1 MSSRKYI
8 KLRTIV
14 PLKEKP
20 LLSLEEKQ
28 KMDMEQELSVLL
40 RKITTGILDQ
50 FPEELVLLILGFLD
64 ANMRLKLLKYGGFF
78 QKAEQRLLTVPRT
91 ELTLK
96 QYYACLEIVEPILY
110 KYWSRI
116 SLEAKGVS
124 SIWHNNSL
132 EAYQKQIVSYRYSY
146 EYSTYE
152 YIQRVIMT
160 GVKEY
165 TKIYKHEKD
174 PAIIL
179 ENERR
184 LLHVNILLHTFFMTN
199 K

>member
-8 KLRTIV
+8 KKLRQIEA
-14 PLKEKP
+14 LKEKP

-28 KMDMEQELSVLL
+28 KVDMEQELTVLL
-40 RKITTGILDQ
+40 RKTTARTLDE

-64 ANMRLKLLKYGGFF
+64 ANTRLKLLKYSQFF
-78 QKAEQRLLTVPRT
+78 QKVEQRLPTVPRT

-96 QYYACLEIVEPILY
+96 QYYTCLEILEPILY

-124 SIWHNNSL
+124 SIWHKNSL
-132 EAYQKQIVSYRYSY
+132 EAYQKQMVSYGSL
-146 EYSTYE
+146 TYE
-152 YIQRVIMT
+152 YMQRVIMV
-160 GVKEY
+160 GIKEY